1 MAAPHRSLLDIE
13 KLCPVVGTCEPNAFL
28 LSLREDDDLSSVHS
42 YGIHCVPH
50 IGKEDKDRK
59 IYAKNG
65 WKKYIDRCNE

>member
-1 MAAPHRSLLDIE
+1 MARSLLDKE
-13 KLCPVVGTCEPNAFL
+13 KFCPVIGTYEPNAFL

-59 IYAKNG
+59 ICAKYG
-65 WKKYIDRCNE
+65 WKKYTNRYNE

>member
-1 MAAPHRSLLDIE
+1 MARSLLDKE
-13 KLCPVVGTCEPNAFL
+13 KLCPVIGTYEPNAFL

-65 WKKYIDRCNE
+65 WKKYTNRYNE